1 MMTLTHQVSNSIK
14 YSKSEFK
21 LNSHRKVIPPEY
33 ARIEPNFPALAL

>member
-14 YSKSEFK
+14 YLKSEFK
-21 LNSHRKVIPPEY
+21 LDSHQKVIPPEY